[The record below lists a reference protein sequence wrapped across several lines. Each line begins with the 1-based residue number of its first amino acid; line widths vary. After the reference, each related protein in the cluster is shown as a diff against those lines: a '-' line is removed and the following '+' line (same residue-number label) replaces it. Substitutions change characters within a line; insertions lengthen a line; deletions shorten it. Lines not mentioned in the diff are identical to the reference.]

1 MQETVIE
8 ANRSERH
15 YWTDVWKFR
24 ELLWIL
30 AQRDVMVRYKQ
41 TVLGVAWSFVR
52 PTLTT
57 VVFVFTFSKIAK
69 LPPEPNTPPAI
80 LVMTG
85 VLLWMFF
92 STSLAA
98 VSSSIVNNTN
108 LVSKVYFPRLIIPLS
123 SAVVGL
129 IDFAVGCL
137 LLVPLY
143 LWYQFLPNWQ
153 IVFAPFFLLLAALA
167 AFSFGLILAA
177 LHVKYRDVAQ
187 LTPFLIQFG
196 YYACPVG
203 YSTRVIETQWW
214 YPIYTLNPIVGIIDG
229 FRWCLLGGNAPFR
242 MASFIPS
249 VSIILVTTLI
259 AVVFFRKRENAFVD
273 YI

>member
-8 ANRSERH
+8 ANRPERH
-15 YWTDVWKFR
+15 YWADVWKFK

-30 AQRDVMVRYKQ
+30 AQRDVAVRYKQ
-41 TVLGVAWSFVR
+41 TVLGFAWSFVR

-57 VVFVFTFSKIAK
+57 LVFVFTFSKVAK
-69 LPPEPNTPPAI
+69 VPPEPGVPAAI
-80 LVMTG
+80 TVLTG
-85 VLLWMFF
+85 VLIWMFF
-92 STSLAA
+92 ANSLAA
-98 VSSSIVNNTN
+98 VSSSIVSNTN

-123 SAVVGL
+123 SSVVGL
-129 IDFAVGCL
+129 IDFAVGAL
-137 LLVPLY
+137 LLIPLY
-143 LWYQFLPNWQ
+143 LWYSFVPNWQ
-153 IVFAPFFLLLAALA
+153 VFFAPFFLMLAILA
-167 AFSFGLILAA
+167 AFSFGLLLAA

-203 YSTRVIETQWW
+203 YSPRVIENQWW
-214 YPIYTLNPIVGIIDG
+214 YPIYNLNPVVGIIDG

-242 MASFIPS
+242 MASFVPS
-249 VSIILVTTLI
+249 VAIILTMTLV
-259 AVVFFRKRENAFVD
+259 AVVFFRRRENTFVD

>member
-8 ANRSERH
+8 ANRPERH
-15 YWTDVWKFR
+15 YWADVWKSR
-24 ELLWIL
+24 DLLWIL
-30 AQRDVMVRYKQ
+30 AQRDVTVRYKQ

-57 VVFVFTFSKIAK
+57 LIFVFTFSKVAK
-69 LPPEPNTPPAI
+69 VPPEPNTPYAI
-80 LVMTG
+80 MVLTG
-85 VLLWMFF
+85 VLIWMFF
-92 STSLAA
+92 ANSLSA
-98 VSSSIVNNTN
+98 VSSSIVSNTN
-108 LVSKVYFPRLIIPLS
+108 LVSKVYFPRLIIPFS

-129 IDFAVGCL
+129 IDFLIGAL

-143 LWYQFLPNWQ
+143 MWYRFSPGWHV
-153 IVFAPFFLLLAALA
+153 VFAPFFMLLAMLA
-167 AFSFGLILAA
+167 AFSFGLLLAA

-196 YYACPVG
+196 YYACPVA
-203 YSTRVIETQWW
+203 YSPRIIEREWW
-214 YPIYTLNPIVGIIDG
+214 YPIYNLNPIVGIIDG

-242 MASFIPS
+242 MASFVPS
-249 VSIILVTTLI
+249 VVIILAATVL
-259 AVVFFRKRENAFVD
+259 AVVFFRKRENTFVD